1 MRLSIYCSGSIK
13 KGKDDQTGP
22 LWGDDERRA
31 VGAGAG
37 TEIVYLN
44 PDDPI
49 VMPGNVLGQFG
60 RDMFQ
65 VLVATAVIVDARARR
80 GLGVGVEM
88 AAAGILGTPV
98 VVVAPRN
105 SKYRMD
111 TLTYRSVTVN
121 DYIHPHVA
129 AIAESVVD
137 DFTAAGRLLPGL
149 AGHRA
154 EVGAKPVWLSSA
166 LEEYEKHVLPHDPPM
181 LKALEELQRPE
192 TLRCTAPTLAMP
204 GRGEP

>member
-22 LWGDDERRA
+22 LWGDDERQA
-31 VGAGAG
+31 VSAGAG
-37 TEIVYLN
+37 TEVVYLC

-49 VMPGNVLGQFG
+49 VMPGNALGQFG
-60 RDMFQ
+60 RDMYQ
-65 VLVATAVIVDARARR
+65 VLVATAVVVDARDRR

-98 VVVAPRN
+98 IVVAPRN

-121 DYIHPHVA
+121 DYVHPHVA
-129 AIAESVVD
+129 AIADSIVD
-137 DFTAAGRLLPGL
+137 DFIEAGRVLPGL
-149 AGHRA
+149 SRRPAA
-154 EVGAKPVWLSSA
+154 EVSSRPVWLSSA
-166 LEEYEKHVLPHDPPM
+166 LEEYEKVVLPHDAPM
-181 LKALEELQRPE
+181 LRALEELGKNALVR
-192 TLRCTAPTLAMP
+192 
-204 GRGEP
+204 